1 MVINNRPLSY
11 TDEKDSPLTPNN
23 LIYGKRM
30 GQNVR
35 ERNNDPT
42 NSSDTVES
50 VNKTIDY
57 FWKMWSKDY
66 LMEIRDIRRKL
77 NGKGHTDIK
86 IGDVVLIH
94 EDKLKRSQWRIGRID
109 ELFISKDGQ
118 IRGAGLVT
126 NTEQGTGRL
135 TRPIDKLYPFET
147 ENPVDSDEEE
157 IEEPEIQFVKD
168 HINITSYP

>member
-1 MVINNRPLSY
+1 M
-11 TDEKDSPLTPNN
+11 
-23 LIYGKRM
+23 
-30 GQNVR
+30 
-35 ERNNDPT
+35 
-42 NSSDTVES
+42 
-50 VNKTIDY
+50 
-57 FWKMWSKDY
+57 
-66 LMEIRDIRRKL
+66 
-77 NGKGHTDIK
+77 
-86 IGDVVLIH
+86 VLIH

-126 NTEQGTGRL
+126 NTEQGTGCL

>member
-1 MVINNRPLSY
+1 
-11 TDEKDSPLTPNN
+11 
-23 LIYGKRM
+23 
-30 GQNVR
+30 
-35 ERNNDPT
+35 
-42 NSSDTVES
+42 
-50 VNKTIDY
+50 
-57 FWKMWSKDY
+57 
-66 LMEIRDIRRKL
+66 MEIRDIRRKL

-135 TRPIDKLYPFET
+135 TRPINKLYPFET
-147 ENPVDSDEEE
+147 EKSVDSDEEE
-157 IEEPEIQFVKD
+157 IEEPGIQFIKD